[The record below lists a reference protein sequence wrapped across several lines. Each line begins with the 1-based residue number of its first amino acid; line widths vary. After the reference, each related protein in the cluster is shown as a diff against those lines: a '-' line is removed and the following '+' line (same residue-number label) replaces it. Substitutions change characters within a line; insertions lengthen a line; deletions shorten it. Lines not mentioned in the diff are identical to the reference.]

1 MSFRRSAS
9 RLLTVLLAAVLVACS
24 GGGST
29 NDSIYGASSA
39 KIGES
44 QSLLGWNVSV
54 SDLRFQDDQ
63 VLVDVDLAA
72 AKAGG
77 EHAKPETLRFGLYGA
92 LAHPIESNMIGG
104 CDGVPNL
111 KINPAVV
118 QNPDKV
124 TGTVCLGPMRDQ
136 AQVRGVY
143 LYSQA
148 DRIKDTTVAYGAAY
162 PVGLT
167 PTNESDTGLTLKATS
182 VDGFRADGGQL
193 IPAAL
198 GDPSAFTGKGYM
210 LLGLE
215 IGGTASRY
223 KEDSAKRGGPL
234 MIAVAP
240 TLPPPGLSH
249 ACDVYGATL
258 LVLPDSK
265 MGAISTR
272 ASLCTQGDINQA
284 LLYATV
290 TEVGT
295 HAAVWIS
302 RE

>member
-1 MSFRRSAS
+1 MSFRRVAS
-9 RLLTVLLAAVLVACS
+9 RLLTVLLAGVLVACS
-24 GGGST
+24 GGGSAST
-29 NDSIYGASSA
+29 SIFGAPSV

-44 QSLLGWNVSV
+44 QALLGWNVSV
-54 SDLRFQDDQ
+54 SNLRFQDDQ
-63 VLVDVDLAA
+63 VLIDVDLAA
-72 AKAGG
+72 AKAGA
-77 EHAKPETLRFGLYGA
+77 EHAKPESLRFGLYGA
-92 LAHPIESNMIGG
+92 LAHPIEANVLGG
-104 CDGVPNL
+104 CDAVPNL

-143 LYSQA
+143 LYSPA

-167 PTNESDTGLTLKATS
+167 PTNESDTGLSLKATS

-215 IGGTASRY
+215 ISGVASRY
-223 KEDSAKRGGPL
+223 KEDSVKRGGPL

-258 LVLPDSK
+258 LVLPDSSQ
-265 MGAISTR
+265 GAISTR

-290 TEVGT
+290 AVVGT

-302 RE
+302 RA

>member
-1 MSFRRSAS
+1 MSGLRGLTAALLAVLLVGCSSSSAS
-9 RLLTVLLAAVLVACS
+9 TV
-24 GGGST
+24 
-29 NDSIYGASSA
+29 IFGAPSV
-39 KIGES
+39 KVGES
-44 QSLLGWNVSV
+44 QALLGWNVSV
-54 SDLRFQDDQ
+54 SNLRFQDDQ
-63 VLVDVDLAA
+63 VLIDVDLAA

-77 EHAKPETLRFGLYGA
+77 EHARPETLRFGLYGA
-92 LAHPIESNMIGG
+92 LAHPIESNVIGG

-143 LYSQA
+143 LYSPA

-167 PTNESDTGLTLKATS
+167 PTNEADTGLTLKATS

-198 GDPSAFTGKGYM
+198 GDPAAFTGKGYM

-215 IGGTASRY
+215 IGGLASRY
-223 KEDSAKRGGPL
+223 KDDSAKRGGPL

-265 MGAISTR
+265 VGAISTR

-290 TEVGT
+290 TVVGT

>member
-1 MSFRRSAS
+1 MQGLRGLTAALLAGLLVGCSSSSAS
-9 RLLTVLLAAVLVACS
+9 TV
-24 GGGST
+24 
-29 NDSIYGASSA
+29 IFGAPSV
-39 KIGES
+39 KVGES
-44 QSLLGWNVSV
+44 QALLGWNVSV
-54 SDLRFQDDQ
+54 SNLRFQDDQ
-63 VLVDVDLAA
+63 VLIDVDLAA

-92 LAHPIESNMIGG
+92 LAHPIESNVIGG

-111 KINPAVV
+111 QINPAVV

-143 LYSQA
+143 LYSPA

-198 GDPSAFTGKGYM
+198 GDPAAFTGKGYM

-215 IGGTASRY
+215 IGGLASKY
-223 KEDSAKRGGPL
+223 KDDSAKRGGPL

-265 MGAISTR
+265 VGAISTR

-290 TEVGT
+290 TVVGT

>member
-1 MSFRRSAS
+1 
-9 RLLTVLLAAVLVACS
+9 
-24 GGGST
+24 
-29 NDSIYGASSA
+29 
-39 KIGES
+39 
-44 QSLLGWNVSV
+44 
-54 SDLRFQDDQ
+54 
-63 VLVDVDLAA
+63 
-72 AKAGG
+72 
-77 EHAKPETLRFGLYGA
+77 
-92 LAHPIESNMIGG
+92 
-104 CDGVPNL
+104 
-111 KINPAVV
+111 V

-136 AQVRGVY
+136 SQVRGVY
-143 LYSQA
+143 LYSPA

-198 GDPSAFTGKGYM
+198 GDPTAFTGKGYM

-215 IGGTASRY
+215 IGGLASRY
-223 KEDSAKRGGPL
+223 KTDSAKRGGPL

-249 ACDVYGATL
+249 MCDIYGATL

-265 MGAISTR
+265 LGAISTR

-290 TEVGT
+290 TVVGT

>member
-1 MSFRRSAS
+1 MQGLRG
-9 RLLTVLLAAVLVACS
+9 LTAALLAVLLVACS
-24 GGGST
+24 S
-29 NDSIYGASSA
+29 SSA
-39 KIGES
+39 STVIFGAPSVKVGES
-44 QSLLGWNVSV
+44 QALLGWNVSV
-54 SDLRFQDDQ
+54 SNLRFQDDQ
-63 VLVDVDLAA
+63 VLIDVDLAA
-72 AKAGG
+72 AKAGS

-92 LAHPIESNMIGG
+92 LAHPIESNVIGG

-143 LYSQA
+143 LYSPA

-198 GDPSAFTGKGYM
+198 GDPAAFTGKGYM

-215 IGGTASRY
+215 IGGLASRY
-223 KEDSAKRGGPL
+223 KDDSAKRGGPL

-249 ACDVYGATL
+249 ACDLYGATL

-265 MGAISTR
+265 VGAISTR

-290 TEVGT
+290 TVVGT

>member
-1 MSFRRSAS
+1 MSVRTLAA
-9 RLLTVLLAAVLVACS
+9 RLLTVLLAGVLVACS
-24 GGGST
+24 SGGDANT
-29 NDSIYGASSA
+29 SIYGAPSA

-54 SDLRFQDDQ
+54 SNLRFEADQ
-63 VLVDVDLAA
+63 VLVDVDMAA

-77 EHAKPETLRFGLYGA
+77 EHAKPEALRFGLYGA
-92 LAHPIESNMIGG
+92 VAHPIESNVIGG

-118 QNPDKV
+118 QNPDKI

-136 AQVRGVY
+136 AQVRGIY
-143 LYSQA
+143 LYSPA

-167 PTNESDTGLTLKATS
+167 PTNEADTGLSLKATS

-198 GDPSAFTGKGYM
+198 GDPAAFTGKGYM

-215 IGGTASRY
+215 ITGAASRY
-223 KEDSAKRGGPL
+223 KADSAKRGGPL
-234 MIAVAP
+234 MIAVSP
-240 TLPPPGLSH
+240 TMPPPGLSH
-249 ACDVYGATL
+249 ACDIYGSTL
-258 LVLPDSK
+258 LMLPDASL
-265 MGAISTR
+265 GAISTR

-290 TEVGT
+290 TVVGT
-295 HAAVWIS
+295 HAAVWVS
-302 RE
+302 RA

>member
-1 MSFRRSAS
+1 MQGLRG
-9 RLLTVLLAAVLVACS
+9 LTAALLAVLSVACS
-24 GGGST
+24 S
-29 NDSIYGASSA
+29 SSA
-39 KIGES
+39 STVIFGAPSVKVGES
-44 QSLLGWNVSV
+44 QALLGWNVSV
-54 SDLRFQDDQ
+54 SNLRFQDDQ
-63 VLVDVDLAA
+63 VLIDVDLAA
-72 AKAGG
+72 AKAGS

-92 LAHPIESNMIGG
+92 LAHPIESNVIGG

-143 LYSQA
+143 LYSPA

-198 GDPSAFTGKGYM
+198 GDPAAFTGKGYM

-215 IGGTASRY
+215 IGGLASRY
-223 KEDSAKRGGPL
+223 KDDSAKRGGPL

-249 ACDVYGATL
+249 ACDLYGATL

-265 MGAISTR
+265 VGAISTR

-290 TEVGT
+290 TVVGT

>member
-1 MSFRRSAS
+1 MSFRRLAS
-9 RLLTVLLAAVLVACS
+9 RLLTVLLAGVLVACS
-24 GGGST
+24 SDGST
-29 NDSIYGASSA
+29 SSVVFGAPSA
-39 KIGES
+39 KVGES
-44 QSLLGWNVSV
+44 QALLGWNVSV
-54 SDLRFQDDQ
+54 SNLRFQDDQ
-63 VLVDVDLAA
+63 VLIDVDLAA

-92 LAHPIESNMIGG
+92 LAHPLESNLIGG
-104 CDGVPNL
+104 CAGVPSL

-136 AQVRGVY
+136 TQVRGVY
-143 LYSQA
+143 LYSPA

-198 GDPSAFTGKGYM
+198 GDPAAFTGKGYM

-215 IGGTASRY
+215 IGGLASRY
-223 KEDSAKRGGPL
+223 RDDSAKRGGPL

-249 ACDVYGATL
+249 LCDVYGSTL
-258 LVLPDSK
+258 LVLPDAK
-265 MGAISTR
+265 VGAINTR

-290 TEVGT
+290 TVVGT

>member
-1 MSFRRSAS
+1 MSFRMLAS
-9 RLLTVLLAAVLVACS
+9 RLLIVLLAGVLVACS
-24 GGGST
+24 GDGAANSV
-29 NDSIYGASSA
+29 IFGASSV
-39 KIGES
+39 KVGES
-44 QSLLGWNVSV
+44 QTLLGWNVSV
-54 SDLRFQDDQ
+54 SNLRFQDDQ
-63 VLVDVDLAA
+63 VLIDVDLAA
-72 AKAGG
+72 AKASG

-92 LAHPIESNMIGG
+92 LAHPLESNLIGG
-104 CDGVPNL
+104 CAGVPSL

-136 AQVRGVY
+136 TQVRGVY
-143 LYSQA
+143 LYSPA

-198 GDPSAFTGKGYM
+198 GDPAAFTGKGYM

-215 IGGTASRY
+215 IGGLASRY
-223 KEDSAKRGGPL
+223 KDDSAKRGGPL

-249 ACDVYGATL
+249 LCDVYGATL

-265 MGAISTR
+265 VGAINTR

-290 TEVGT
+290 TVVGT
-295 HAAVWIS
+295 RAAVWIS